1 MRLYQALFYDEQI
14 GKLCSAEHFAKLLVS
29 VEVAL
34 VKAQGEAGIIP
45 MEIATKLIPLL
56 EQFVPDLSAWQ
67 QAIPLSGNA
76 AAPLVKQLI
85 ATISK
90 EDSDAAKYIHLGATS
105 QDIVDTA
112 TMLKLQAFVEWL
124 EIEIEKLEKCLR
136 QLSTDHRAT
145 PMIGRTLMQ
154 QARPITFG
162 LKTAN
167 WLASIQQV
175 SHQLASSKNQLLV
188 IQLGGAVGSQNQY
201 LTPAV
206 SAVFAQHTGLQDVP
220 AWHTTRVPI
229 ALWSS
234 WLGTFTGCL
243 GKIAAD
249 VILMAQTEVGEVAEP
264 YEAGRGTSSTMPHK
278 RNPVLATAIAANA
291 QRVPFVVAGLLAA
304 MPQAHERAAGPWHT
318 EWEPLDELLQLTA
331 GALSRTNE
339 MLVGLEVNEH
349 KMLENIGLT
358 KGLVFAE
365 TVALSLAAHLGK
377 SESYELVK
385 LACQQAHTENRHLKK
400 VLEGIVL
407 PISPKELLACFKPEN
422 AIGRSMEII
431 DEILGR

>member
-1 MRLYQALFYDEQI
+1 
-14 GKLCSAEHFAKLLVS
+14 
-29 VEVAL
+29 
-34 VKAQGEAGIIP
+34 
-45 MEIATKLIPLL
+45 
-56 EQFVPDLSAWQ
+56 
-67 QAIPLSGNA
+67 
-76 AAPLVKQLI
+76 LVKQLI

-145 PMIGRTLMQ
+145 LQ

-318 EWEPLDELLQLTA
+318 EWEPLDD
-331 GALSRTNE
+331 
-339 MLVGLEVNEH
+339 
-349 KMLENIGLT
+349 
-358 KGLVFAE
+358 
-365 TVALSLAAHLGK
+365 HLGK